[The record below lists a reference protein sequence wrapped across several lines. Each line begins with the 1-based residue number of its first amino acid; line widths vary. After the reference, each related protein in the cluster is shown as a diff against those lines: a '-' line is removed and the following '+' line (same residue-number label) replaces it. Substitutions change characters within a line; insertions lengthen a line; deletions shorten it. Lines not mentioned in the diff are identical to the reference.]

1 MSLDV
6 ASARQ
11 LLEMT
16 LASAVDAARENTS
29 GQTAIAVEELA
40 AWERVGAVV
49 LPAMTPAALALAG
62 RLVDDERLRALAPA
76 RDRAVIELEHTREE
90 LEQAVLD
97 SVDLDEI
104 TARRT
109 KLEHRLNADRM
120 RLREMRLRPGLQA
133 RLDEFKRGA
142 RLKDDALAQVRSH
155 EELRVNTETVEAEL
169 ARLSAATARHHRARH
184 RLAELADQKQDIEA
198 GFLRDGRRIV
208 VECLL
213 AARPQP
219 WPDRPDL
226 GAMLRVVEGV
236 AAKREC
242 LTWMYETWVRPHGNA
257 LLALQQE
264 GRHVSGF
271 ETVSWPPKVDLLCR
285 DTAIA
290 LDAWRRS
297 AKSLLAFSGYT
308 GVPAKD
314 GVCDWWAALLPGVR
328 RAEGPPSIAPVVR
341 AASDMAE
348 DKLAAAWAS
357 FSEPDGAA
365 IDDPFLGPVDADDMA
380 IAAASGVFRQFDQAL
395 APSRKPIPG
404 FDEPTDNP
412 FASQPTHADLA
423 ADFVSVDVVR
433 PTFSNGS
440 RVGRFLV
447 EGLIGKGGMG
457 EVYRARLLGEG
468 GFSRPVVLK
477 RIGVE
482 RRGDDDIRRAFAR
495 EAELAA
501 RIAHPN
507 VVQIFDV
514 QMAGDETFIVM
525 ELLEGLS
532 LQKLMLRARRETTD
546 VPMRVLTRCALDAA
560 RGLHAAHSLRG
571 DDGALVGLVHRDVS
585 PDNLFLC
592 HNGFTKLLDF
602 GIARRSDLTTM
613 TGKNELKGKIPYMSP
628 EQITG
633 EPLDARSD
641 LFSLGSTLYWV
652 LTGLRP
658 FAGDTEINTLYA
670 VVNKA
675 HQPLASQR
683 ADAGGLGAVI
693 EQLLRKRPDDRP
705 ASALAAVKLLEACG
719 PATPEET
726 AAFLARI
733 WEQG

>member
-6 ASARQ
+6 TSARQ
-11 LLEMT
+11 LLETT
-16 LASAVDAARENTS
+16 LASAVDAAREHTG

-40 AWERVGAVV
+40 AWERVGAAA
-49 LPAMTPAALALAG
+49 LPAMTPSALALA
-62 RLVDDERLRALAPA
+62 RDLVDDERLHKLAPA
-76 RDRAVIELEHTREE
+76 RDQAVTELSHTRAELEH
-90 LEQAVLD
+90 AVLD
-97 SVDLDEI
+97 PIDLEEI
-104 TARRT
+104 MARRAR
-109 KLEHRLNADRM
+109 LEHRLSSDRM
-120 RLREMRLRPGLQA
+120 RLRDMRLRPGLQA

-169 ARLSAATARHHRARH
+169 ARLAAATARHHKARN
-184 RLAELADQKQDIEA
+184 RLAELVDQKQDIEA
-198 GFLRDGRRIV
+198 AFLRDGRRII

-213 AARPQP
+213 AKRHDRAA
-219 WPDRPDL
+219 WPDRPEL
-226 GAMLRVVEGV
+226 ASMLHVVDGV
-236 AAKREC
+236 AAKRTC
-242 LTWMYETWVRPHGNA
+242 LTWIYETWVRPHGNA

-264 GRHVSGF
+264 GRQVSGF

-297 AKSLLAFSGYT
+297 SKSLLAFAAYAS
-308 GVPAKD
+308 VPVKD
-314 GVCDWWAALLPGVR
+314 GVCDWWAALLPGVQR
-328 RAEGPPSIAPVVR
+328 QEGAPSIMPVVR
-341 AASDMAE
+341 AAADMAE

-357 FSEPDGAA
+357 FSEPTGEVV
-365 IDDPFLGPVDADDMA
+365 DDPFLGPADAMNDAGM
-380 IAAASGVFRQFDQAL
+380 SGVFRQFDQGL
-395 APSRKPIPG
+395 ARRPLSIPG

-412 FASQPTHADLA
+412 FASEPTHADLA

-433 PTFSNGS
+433 PTFANGS
-440 RVGRFLV
+440 RVGRFTV
-447 EGLIGKGGMG
+447 EALIGKGGMG

-477 RIGVE
+477 RIGIE
-482 RRGDDDIRRAFAR
+482 RRDDDDVRRAFAR
-495 EAELAA
+495 EAEVAA

-532 LQKLMLRARRETTD
+532 LQKLMLRVRRENTT
-546 VPMRVLTRCALDAA
+546 VPIRVLVRCALDAA

-571 DDGALVGLVHRDVS
+571 DDGSLVGLVHRDVS

-675 HQPLASQR
+675 HVPVASQR
-683 ADAGGLGAVI
+683 ADAGGIGAVI

-705 ASALAAVKLLEACG
+705 ASALAVVKLLEACG

-726 AAFLARI
+726 AGFLARI
-733 WEQG
+733 WEQS